1 MAQDTD
7 LRLQPTEETH
17 ETESLTPTPKS
28 RWRFKLRPPGRRWLY
43 LLAGLGVVG
52 LSVWVLRPSPKRVDL
67 VTVEPGDL
75 QLTVDA
81 EGETRVRDRFIISAP
96 VDGRLTRIDLEAGDT
111 VTGNQVVAR
120 IDPLPLTSQVQ
131 QSQARLYVLQ
141 AQFSGVV
148 TLRP

>member
-111 VTGNQVVAR
+111 VTRSEERRVGKECR
-120 IDPLPLTSQVQ
+120 SRGSP
-131 QSQARLYVLQ
+131 YH
-141 AQFSGVV
+141 
-148 TLRP
+148 